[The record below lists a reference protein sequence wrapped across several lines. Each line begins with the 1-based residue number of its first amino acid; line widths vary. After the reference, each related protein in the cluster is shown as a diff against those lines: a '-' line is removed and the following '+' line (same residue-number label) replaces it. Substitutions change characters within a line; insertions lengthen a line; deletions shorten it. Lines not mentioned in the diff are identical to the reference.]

1 MTNKIGV
8 LVSGGGTNLQSI
20 IDQIHLNS
28 FDATISC
35 VISNRPDAYALERAQ
50 QAAIPHYIIEHG
62 NYRSRVDF
70 EKALISV
77 FAQHAVDLV
86 CLAGFMRVLEPG
98 FIAHYEGRILNIH
111 PSLLPHLRGLH
122 THQRALDNHHKQHG
136 CSVHFATAE
145 LDGGPLV
152 LQAYETILVNDT
164 AESLAARVLVKEHI
178 IYPMCIKWLC
188 DGTIYCK
195 DEIAYHNGKP
205 LAQPLRLD
213 EISS

>member
-1 MTNKIGV
+1 MANKIGV

-20 IDQIHLNS
+20 IDQIHLS
-28 FDATISC
+28 PFDASISC
-35 VISNRPDAYALERAQ
+35 VISNRPDAYALQRAQ
-50 QAAIPHYIIEHG
+50 QAAIPHHVVKHG
-62 NYRSRVDF
+62 DYTQRVDF
-70 EKALISV
+70 ETALISV
-77 FAQHAVDLV
+77 FEQYQVDLV

-111 PSLLPHLRGLH
+111 PSLLPHFRGLH
-122 THQRALDNHHKQHG
+122 THQRALDQQHTQHG

-152 LQAYETILVNDT
+152 LQAHETILKDDT

-188 DGTIYCK
+188 EGTIFCK
-195 DEIAYHNGKP
+195 NEIAYHAGKP
-205 LAQPLRLD
+205 LKQPLRLD
-213 EISS
+213 EISA